1 MDHLRLSHE
10 RLNVEEI
17 TELVK
22 SASCGAVSVF
32 IGTTR
37 DNFEG
42 KTVVTLEYEA
52 YESMALKGLKEIC
65 SNIREQ
71 WPSVEHVAIYHRWL
85 GVLLFLFSEINTLF
99 VDWGRFLLKK
109 RVSLLQSHRH
119 TD

>member
-10 RLNVEEI
+10 RLVVEEI

-42 KTVVTLEYEA
+42 KTVVSLEYEA
-52 YESMALKGLKEIC
+52 YESMALKSFKEIC
-65 SNIREQ
+65 SNVREQ
-71 WPSVEHVAIYHRWL
+71 WRSVENIAIYHRWVDAIN
-85 GVLLFLFSEINTLF
+85 VLFF
-99 VDWGRFLLKK
+99 
-109 RVSLLQSHRH
+109 
-119 TD
+119 